1 VNQSNE
7 EASENPIILK
17 PIEQNNNQQEESK
30 EGQEDPNASNEM
42 LNPSLKDTGVN
53 PAFKGTGLIGQHGMS
68 READL

>member
-1 VNQSNE
+1 LNQAVNQSNE

-42 LNPSLKDTGVN
+42 LNPSLTNTGLN

-68 READL
+68 R